1 MATLPWMVWGR
12 ALLPV
17 QRAQL
22 ASCRQPPNA
31 AQIGVTERSIVI
43 PNQRSS
49 RSEESG
55 QAARC
60 VAFVAT
66 QYSRVWLLEYPTT
79 TYNFYC
85 PPSLIFQAALRGIL
99 WLEFLLAAVQQLL
112 SFAAFALEL
121 HMTRKDGTVERVARV
136 VFWDAYGAFFV
147 ETFGHQIP
155 VVIAEELMIE
165 AKATIKIR

>member
-1 MATLPWMVWGR
+1 MRSSPPADGSPNV
-12 ALLPV
+12 AL
-17 QRAQL
+17 
-22 ASCRQPPNA
+22 
-31 AQIGVTERSIVI
+31 IGVTETSTVI

-49 RSEESG
+49 RSGESG